1 MWEKPRMDGK
11 RKLKYNAVP
20 TIFNNIPACN
30 VDTHVANARASSKID
45 NECDYFNNIELNVLY
60 NVAGYIVHSIAKGK
74 SAICTTC
81 LNSAGSTKYNANVK
95 YANFV
100 HLKCYR
106 NNTLFFVTQDVF
118 EYFMDMEFI
127 IRQYLSHVSNSKCNL
142 IIFFMEK
149 MKHISCVSLKN
160 CHKLNVKIM
169 KRFIAFRMKIACL
182 KGRLVKPTYNSKTMV
197 MHSVVT

>member
-1 MWEKPRMDGK
+1 MSVGKTSHGWK

-142 IIFFMEK
+142 IIFLWK
-149 MKHISCVSLKN
+149 K
-160 CHKLNVKIM
+160 
-169 KRFIAFRMKIACL
+169 
-182 KGRLVKPTYNSKTMV
+182 
-197 MHSVVT
+197 